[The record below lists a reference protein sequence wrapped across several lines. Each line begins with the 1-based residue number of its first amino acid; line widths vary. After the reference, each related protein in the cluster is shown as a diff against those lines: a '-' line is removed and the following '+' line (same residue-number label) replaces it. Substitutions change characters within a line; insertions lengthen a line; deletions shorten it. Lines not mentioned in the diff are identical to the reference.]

1 MYLSVITDEVSP
13 DLEHALSVCEEL
25 NVRAVELRV
34 VGETN
39 VVSHGEESLAR
50 IKGSLQE
57 RGFGVCAIAAP
68 LFKCHLSSGDRAPR
82 GETHSAAPATRD
94 EQWEILERSLEVAG
108 LLGAPLVRA
117 FSFWRLPDPAIV
129 REEVAG
135 VLAEAVARADEAGL
149 ALALENEHECN
160 VGTGAEAGWILDLIP
175 SSAFGAIWDPG
186 NEARMGSEP
195 FPGGYGHVRG
205 RVSHVHLKDVD
216 ENGDWTRM
224 GAGVIDYPGQLRAL
238 AEDGYAGALS
248 IETHYSLPESGREGA
263 TRESVAA
270 VRTICE
276 RTGVELGD

>member
-25 NVRAVELRV
+25 GIRAVELRV

-50 IKGSLQE
+50 IQGSLRE

-68 LFKCHLSSGDRAPR
+68 LFKCHLSGDGPPR
-82 GETHSAAPATRD
+82 GETYSAAPATRD
-94 EQWEILERSLEVAG
+94 EQWEILESSLEVARM
-108 LLGAPLVRA
+108 LGAPLVRA
-117 FSFWRLPDPAIV
+117 FSFWRLPDPASA

-135 VLAEAVARADEAGL
+135 VLAGAVARVEAAGL

-160 VGTGAEAGWILDLIP
+160 VGTGAEAGWVLDRIP
-175 SSAFGAIWDPG
+175 SPAFGAIWDPG
-186 NEARMGSEP
+186 NEATMGSEP
-195 FPGGYGHVRG
+195 FPMGYGHVRG
-205 RVSHVHLKDVD
+205 RVFHVHLKDVD
-216 ENGDWTRM
+216 ENGDWTKI
-224 GAGVIDYPGQLRAL
+224 GTGVIDYPGQLRAL
-238 AEDGYAGALS
+238 AKDGYVGALS
-248 IETHYSLPESGREGA
+248 IETHYSLPAGGREGA

-276 RTGVELGD
+276 RAGVELGD

>member
-1 MYLSVITDEVSP
+1 MSVITDEVSP

-25 NVRAVELRV
+25 GIRAVELRV

-50 IKGSLQE
+50 IRGSLQAM
-57 RGFGVCAIAAP
+57 GFGVCAIAAP
-68 LFKCHLSSGDRAPR
+68 LFKCHLSGDGPPR
-82 GETHSAAPATRD
+82 GETHSAAPATR
-94 EQWEILERSLEVAG
+94 EGQREILQRSLEVAR

-117 FSFWRLPDPAIV
+117 FSLWRLPEPASV
-129 REEVAG
+129 SEEVAG
-135 VLAEAVARADEAGL
+135 VLAGAVARAEETGL

-160 VGTGAEAGWILDLIP
+160 VGTGAEAGWVLGRIP
-175 SSAFGAIWDPG
+175 SPAFGAIWDPG
-186 NEARMGSEP
+186 NEATMGSEP
-195 FPGGYGHVRG
+195 FPVGYGHVRG
-205 RVSHVHLKDVD
+205 RVFHVHLKDVD
-216 ENGDWTRM
+216 QNGDWVKIGT
-224 GAGVIDYPGQLRAL
+224 GVIDYPGQLRAL

-248 IETHYSLPESGREGA
+248 IETHYSLPEGGREGA